1 LSGTEPD
8 AISCNLKT
16 LQIPPLTGR
25 FEGALNLSHNSIF
38 NEQWA
43 FPPKIL
49 TGVFALAFFRFRGK
63 KVREPILDPSNSAA
77 QTIVY
82 CTGKL
87 FWLCAAVNAYYA
99 SQRSS
104 FKRTLRRISQP
115 RADASTFF
123 TFFHFFLILALP
135 GRGMP
140 KTEAPEPPFE
150 PMFPM
155 GSRPSL
161 DQEGRQIPLST
172 PFKALPPIIW

>member
-1 LSGTEPD
+1 MSGTEPD
-8 AISCNLKT
+8 AISCNFKT

-115 RADASTFF
+115 RADASIFF
-123 TFFHFFLILALP
+123 TFFSSLP
-135 GRGMP
+135 SRGAEFQKQRRQNLHLSQCFQWVRGLP
-140 KTEAPEPPFE
+140 SIKRA
-150 PMFPM
+150 
-155 GSRPSL
+155 GKLHSARHSKLSR
-161 DQEGRQIPLST
+161 R
-172 PFKALPPIIW
+172 